1 MVLYLQKSKGRRKNT
16 LNTITQINQDIKD
29 GKWILKS
36 EGDINGS
43 VKAQTVIVYGNVN
56 GGIKAEEVV
65 VINGE
70 IDGPVKADKVVGLK
84 SKEEQKNKEVEKIC
98 KNCKFYKPNPNYL
111 VFDGDCLLQSEILPR
126 ATMKNETCCNFIL
139 NIKL

>member
-1 MVLYLQKSKGRRKNT
+1 M
-16 LNTITQINQDIKD
+16 NTITQINQDIKD

-43 VKAQTVIVYGNVN
+43 IKAQTVIVYGNVN

-65 VINGE
+65 VINGK

-84 SKEEQKNKEVEKIC
+84 SEEEQKGKEVEKIC
-98 KNCKFYKPNPNYL
+98 KNCKFYKPNSNYI
-111 VFDGDCLLQSEILPR
+111 VFDGDCLSQSEILPR
-126 ATMKNETCCNFIL
+126 ATMKNETCRNFIL

>member
-1 MVLYLQKSKGRRKNT
+1 M
-16 LNTITQINQDIKD
+16 NTITQINQDIKD

-70 IDGPVKADKVVGLK
+70 IDGPVKANSVVGLK
-84 SKEEQKNKEVEKIC
+84 SKEEQENKEMEKIC
-98 KNCKFYKPNPNYL
+98 KNCQFYKPNSNYI
-111 VFDGDCLLQSEILPR
+111 VFEGDCLLESEILPR
-126 ATMKNETCCNFIL
+126 MTFKNYTCHNF
-139 NIKL
+139 KL

>member
-1 MVLYLQKSKGRRKNT
+1 MKKEGEKNT
-16 LNTITQINQDIKD
+16 LNAITQINQDIKD

-65 VINGE
+65 VINGK
-70 IDGPVKADKVVGLK
+70 IDGPIKANSVVGLK
-84 SKEEQKNKEVEKIC
+84 SKEEQKNKKIEKIC
-98 KNCKFYKPNPNYL
+98 KNCQFYKPISNYI
-111 VFDGDCLLQSEILPR
+111 VFDGNCLLQLR
-126 ATMKNETCCNFIL
+126 VTFKNETCHDFKPL

>member
-1 MVLYLQKSKGRRKNT
+1 M
-16 LNTITQINQDIKD
+16 NTITQINQDIKD

-84 SKEEQKNKEVEKIC
+84 S
-98 KNCKFYKPNPNYL
+98 L
-111 VFDGDCLLQSEILPR
+111 
-126 ATMKNETCCNFIL
+126 
-139 NIKL
+139 